1 MGRPMSVQTTSAA
14 RRGILLRF
22 SENRTGYLAVLVAL
36 GIGVFTIYTLAQ
48 FDPAQ
53 SDNSLLTA
61 LIAIDVLAVI
71 IVGGFV
77 IRQILRLWTERKQKM
92 AGHQLHWR
100 LALLFG
106 GVAALPAVIT
116 TAFALFV
123 VDYSLRGWFAE
134 RISTAVTG
142 SVQVADAYFEE
153 HASSIRSDVL
163 TIANDVNRE
172 AFKLLA
178 EPNLLNQYLTNQAV
192 LRNLSEAIILDGT
205 GQVVAKSRFAFA
217 VTFTRIAD
225 DWLQQARK
233 GEVVILRG
241 DDTNKLRAA
250 VKLNSFVDAYLFVG
264 RFIDRS
270 VLDAVD
276 NTRLAAADYQQL
288 GIRQLDLQVSFAF
301 VFGLILV
308 LLLITAL
315 WIGLN
320 LATAIVEPLGS
331 VISVA
336 EQVRG
341 GNLSQRVPAGL
352 EVDEIA
358 RLGISFNNMLDE
370 LNRSREQLVQ
380 ANMQIDR
387 RREFTEA
394 VLGGVSS
401 GVIGLDTDH
410 RITLPNNTSRQ
421 LLQLS
426 DAELIG
432 KRLEDVVP
440 EFAGL
445 IAAGASRRRKFAEDQ
460 IILARGGRRLTLR
473 ARIATEKVD
482 GRVIGYV
489 VTFDDV
495 TDLLTAQRK
504 AAWSD
509 VARRIAHEIKNPLT
523 PIQLAADRLR
533 RKYKPEDPEAGAQFS
548 EYLSIIGR
556 QVDDIGRMVDEFSSF
571 ARMPQPV
578 LKPLVLRDLALGQV
592 ALYDAQNVT
601 FVTNLD
607 SDGSDALVL
616 GDAGLL
622 RQALTNIIQNALDSL
637 GEASLSG
644 SGSGSGSGHASSHA
658 SSPEIRLEMA
668 VNDGFVCLGISDNGP
683 GFPEMDRAQLLE
695 PYVTNRE
702 KGTGL
707 GLAIVSKI
715 VQDHSG
721 ELELLDGKNGGAC
734 VMIRLPKYEQQE
746 PA

>member
-1 MGRPMSVQTTSAA
+1 MNSHATTA

-22 SENRTGYLAVLVAL
+22 SENRIGYLAVLVAL
-36 GIGVFTIYTLAQ
+36 GIGIMTIYQLSQ
-48 FDPAQ
+48 FDPVGTD
-53 SDNSLLTA
+53 SGTLTTLIVID
-61 LIAIDVLAVI
+61 LIAVV

-77 IRQILRLWTERKQKM
+77 IRQILRLWVERRQKM
-92 AGHQLHWR
+92 AGYQLHWR

-123 VDYSLRGWFAE
+123 VDYSLRGWFAD

-142 SVQVADAYFEE
+142 SVQVADSYFEE
-153 HASSIRSDVL
+153 HSSSIRSDVL

-172 AFKLLA
+172 AFKLLS
-178 EPNLLNQYLTNQAV
+178 EPNLLNQYLTNQAA

-217 VTFTRIAD
+217 VTFTSIGG
-225 DWLQQARK
+225 DWLTKARQ

-241 DDTNKLRAA
+241 DQTNKLRAA

-270 VLDAVD
+270 VLEAVD
-276 NTRLAAADYQQL
+276 STRLAAADYQQL
-288 GIRQLDLQVSFAF
+288 GISQLDLQVSFAF
-301 VFGLILV
+301 VFGLILA

-336 EQVRG
+336 EQVRD
-341 GNLSQRVPAGL
+341 GNLSERVPEGL

-358 RLGISFNNMLDE
+358 RLGLSFNNMLDE
-370 LNRSREQLVQ
+370 LTRSREQLVQ

-394 VLGGVSS
+394 VLSGVSS
-401 GVIGLDTDH
+401 GVIGLDKD
-410 RITLPNNTSRQ
+410 RKVTLPNMTACQ
-421 LLQLS
+421 LLQR
-426 DAELIG
+426 AETDLIG
-432 KRLEDVVP
+432 NRLEEVVP
-440 EFAGL
+440 EFASL
-445 IAAGASRRRKFAEDQ
+445 ISSGASRRRKFAEEQ
-460 IILARGGRRLTLR
+460 ILLTGEGKRLTLR

-495 TDLLTAQRK
+495 TDLLAAQRK

-509 VARRIAHEIKNPLT
+509 IARRIAHEIKNPLT

-533 RKYKPEDPEAGAQFS
+533 RKYKPDDEVASEQFS

-556 QVDDIGRMVDEFSSF
+556 QVDDIGRMIDEFSAF

-578 LKPLVLRDLALGQV
+578 MQPLSLRELAIGQV
-592 ALYDAQNVT
+592 ALFEGQGVAIEASLGAKDVPAMVI
-601 FVTNLD
+601 
-607 SDGSDALVL
+607 

-622 RQALTNIIQNALDSL
+622 RQALTNIIQNAMDSL
-637 GEASLSG
+637 GGAGLEKPRIDLELT
-644 SGSGSGSGHASSHA
+644 SH
-658 SSPEIRLEMA
+658 EGVFKLA
-668 VNDGFVCLGISDNGP
+668 VTDNGP
-683 GFPEMDRAQLLE
+683 GFPDIDRARLVE
-695 PYVTNRE
+695 PYVTKRD

-715 VQDHSG
+715 VQDHGG
-721 ELELLDGKNGGAC
+721 ELELQDAKGGGAR
-734 VMIRLPKYEQQE
+734 VVINLPQYDESE
-746 PA
+746 GAS

>member
-1 MGRPMSVQTTSAA
+1 MNAHATTA

-22 SENRTGYLAVLVAL
+22 SENRIGYLAVLVAL
-36 GIGVFTIYTLAQ
+36 GIGILTIYQLSQ
-48 FDPAQ
+48 FDPAGAE
-53 SDNSLLTA
+53 SDTLTTLIVID
-61 LIAIDVLAVI
+61 LIAVV

-77 IRQILRLWTERKQKM
+77 IRQILRLWVERRQKM
-92 AGHQLHWR
+92 AGYQLHWR

-123 VDYSLRGWFAE
+123 VDYSLRGWFAD

-142 SVQVADAYFEE
+142 SVQVADSYFEE
-153 HASSIRSDVL
+153 HSSSIRSDVL

-172 AFKLLA
+172 AFKLLS
-178 EPNLLNQYLTNQAV
+178 EPNLLNQYLTNQAA
-192 LRNLSEAIILDGT
+192 LRNLSEAIILDGS
-205 GQVVAKSRFAFA
+205 GQVIAKSRFAFA
-217 VTFTRIAD
+217 VTFTSIGG
-225 DWLQQARK
+225 DWLAKARQ

-241 DDTNKLRAA
+241 DQTNKLRAA

-276 NTRLAAADYQQL
+276 STRLAAADYQQL
-288 GIRQLDLQVSFAF
+288 GISQLDLQVSFAF
-301 VFGLILV
+301 VFGLILA

-336 EQVRG
+336 EQVRD
-341 GNLSQRVPAGL
+341 GNLSERVPEGL

-358 RLGISFNNMLDE
+358 RLGLSFNNMLDE
-370 LNRSREQLVQ
+370 LTRSREQLVQ

-394 VLGGVSS
+394 VLAGVSS
-401 GVIGLDTDH
+401 GVIGLDKD
-410 RITLPNNTSRQ
+410 RKVTLPNMTACQ
-421 LLQLS
+421 FLQLGEA
-426 DAELIG
+426 DLIG
-432 KRLEDVVP
+432 NRLEEVVP
-440 EFAGL
+440 EFASL
-445 IAAGASRRRKFAEDQ
+445 ISSGASRRRKFVEEQ
-460 IILARGGRRLTLR
+460 IILTRAGSRLTLR

-495 TDLLTAQRK
+495 TDLLAAQRK

-509 VARRIAHEIKNPLT
+509 IARRIAHEIKNPLT
-523 PIQLAADRLR
+523 PIQLAADRLK
-533 RKYKPEDPEAGAQFS
+533 RKYQPDDEVASQQFS

-556 QVDDIGRMVDEFSSF
+556 QVDDIGRMVDEFSAF

-578 LKPLVLRDLALGQV
+578 MQALSLRELALGQV
-592 ALYDAQNVT
+592 ALFEGQGVAIEA
-601 FVTNLD
+601 NLGAVD
-607 SDGSDALVL
+607 MPSTVI

-622 RQALTNIIQNALDSL
+622 RQALTNIIQNAMDSL
-637 GEASLSG
+637 GEAG
-644 SGSGSGSGHASSHA
+644 FEK
-658 SSPEIRLEMA
+658 PRIDLELTPHEGLLQLA
-668 VNDGFVCLGISDNGP
+668 ITDNGP
-683 GFPEMDRAQLLE
+683 GFPDIDRARLVE
-695 PYVTNRE
+695 PYVTKRD

-715 VQDHSG
+715 IQDHG
-721 ELELLDGKNGGAC
+721 GTLDLQDAQGRGAR
-734 VMIRLPKYEQQE
+734 VVIGLPQHEDAE
-746 PA
+746 TTP

>member
-1 MGRPMSVQTTSAA
+1 MSIETKTPPRQ
-14 RRGILLRF
+14 GKLLSF
-22 SENRTGYLAVLVAL
+22 SENRFGYLAVLAAL
-36 GIGVFTIYTLAQ
+36 AIGIYTIYTLAQ

-53 SDNSLLTA
+53 SDSGQLAT
-61 LIAIDVLAVI
+61 LIAVDVLAVI
-71 IVGGFV
+71 IVGAFV
-77 IRQILRLWTERKQKM
+77 IRQILRLWVERRQKL
-92 AGHQLHWR
+92 AGYQLHWR

-123 VDYSLRGWFAE
+123 VDYSLRGWFAD

-172 AFKLLA
+172 AFKFRD
-178 EPNLLNQYLTNQAV
+178 EPALLNQYLTNQAA
-192 LRNLSEAIILDGT
+192 LRNLSEVIILDGT
-205 GQVVAKSRFAFA
+205 GQVAAKSRFAFA
-217 VTFTRIAD
+217 VTFTSFGE
-225 DWLQQARK
+225 DWLEQARQ

-241 DDTNKLRAA
+241 DETNKLRAV

-276 NTRLAAADYQQL
+276 GTRLAAADYQQL

-341 GNLSQRVPAGL
+341 VPAGL
-352 EVDEIA
+352 ELDEVA
-358 RLGISFNNMLDE
+358 RLGLSFNKMLDE
-370 LNRSREQLVQ
+370 LARSREQLVH

-401 GVIGLDTDH
+401 GVIGLDSDQ
-410 RITLPNNTSRQ
+410 RVTLPNNSACQ
-421 LLQLS
+421 LLSLS
-426 DAELIG
+426 DSDMIG
-432 KRLEDVVP
+432 RKLADVVP

-445 IAAGASRRRKFAEDQ
+445 IATGTSRRRRFAEEQ
-460 IILARGGRRLTLR
+460 IILERDGAILTLR
-473 ARIATEKVD
+473 ARIATERVD

-533 RKYKPEDPEAGAQFS
+533 RKYRPEDEAAGAQFS

-556 QVDDIGRMVDEFSSF
+556 QVDDIGRMVDEFSDF
-571 ARMPQPV
+571 ARMPQPAMEE
-578 LKPLVLRDLALGQV
+578 LSLAELAHGQV
-592 ALYDAQNVT
+592 ALFEAQKVEFT
-601 FVTNLD
+601 TDLD
-607 SDGSDALVL
+607 TDPEGGMVM

-622 RQALTNIIQNALDSL
+622 RQALTNIIQNAID
-637 GEASLSG
+637 SLSG
-644 SGSGSGSGHASSHA
+644 ARVA
-658 SSPEIRLEMA
+658 EPQIRLA
-668 VNDGFVCLGISDNGP
+668 LSVNDGQVCLEVSDNGP
-683 GFPEMDRAQLLE
+683 GFPKKGRSSLLE
-695 PYVTNRE
+695 PYVTGRD

-707 GLAIVSKI
+707 GLAIVGKI
-715 VQDHSG
+715 IQDHSG
-721 ELELLDGKNGGAC
+721 ELELADADDGGAK
-734 VMIRLPKYEQQE
+734 VVIRLAQLG
-746 PA
+746 AAGAV

>member
-1 MGRPMSVQTTSAA
+1 MSIETKTPPRQ
-14 RRGILLRF
+14 GKLLSF
-22 SENRTGYLAVLVAL
+22 SENRFGYLAVLAAL
-36 GIGVFTIYTLAQ
+36 AIGIYTIYTLAQ

-53 SDNSLLTA
+53 SDSGQLAT
-61 LIAIDVLAVI
+61 LIAVDVLAVI
-71 IVGGFV
+71 IVGAFV
-77 IRQILRLWTERKQKM
+77 IRQILRLWVERRQKL
-92 AGHQLHWR
+92 AGYQLHWR

-123 VDYSLRGWFAE
+123 VDYSLRGWFAD

-172 AFKLLA
+172 AFKFRD
-178 EPNLLNQYLTNQAV
+178 EPALLNQYLTNQAA
-192 LRNLSEAIILDGT
+192 LRNLSEVIILDGT
-205 GQVVAKSRFAFA
+205 GQVAAKSRFAFA
-217 VTFTRIAD
+217 VTFTSFGE
-225 DWLQQARK
+225 DWLEQARQ

-241 DDTNKLRAA
+241 DETNKLRAV

-276 NTRLAAADYQQL
+276 GTRLAAADYQQL

-341 GNLSQRVPAGL
+341 GNLSERVPAGL
-352 EVDEIA
+352 ELDEVA
-358 RLGISFNNMLDE
+358 RLGLSFNKMLDE
-370 LNRSREQLVQ
+370 LVRSREQLVH

-401 GVIGLDTDH
+401 GVIGLDSDQ
-410 RITLPNNTSRQ
+410 RVTLPNNSACQ
-421 LLQLS
+421 LLSLS
-426 DAELIG
+426 DSDMIG
-432 KRLEDVVP
+432 RKLADVVP
-440 EFAGL
+440 EFARL
-445 IAAGASRRRKFAEDQ
+445 IATGTSRRRRFAEEQ
-460 IILARGGRRLTLR
+460 IILERDGAILTLR
-473 ARIATEKVD
+473 ARIATERVD

-533 RKYKPEDPEAGAQFS
+533 RKYRPEDEAAGAQFS

-556 QVDDIGRMVDEFSSF
+556 QVDDIGRMVDEFSDF
-571 ARMPQPV
+571 ARMPQPAMEE
-578 LKPLVLRDLALGQV
+578 LSLAELAHGQV
-592 ALYDAQNVT
+592 ALFEAQKVEFST
-601 FVTNLD
+601 DLD
-607 SDGSDALVL
+607 TDPDGGMVM

-622 RQALTNIIQNALDSL
+622 RQALTNIIQNAID
-637 GEASLSG
+637 SLSG
-644 SGSGSGSGHASSHA
+644 ARVA
-658 SSPEIRLEMA
+658 EPQIRLA
-668 VNDGFVCLGISDNGP
+668 LSVNDGQVCLEVSDNGP
-683 GFPEMDRAQLLE
+683 GFPKKGRSSLLE
-695 PYVTNRE
+695 PYVTGRD

-707 GLAIVSKI
+707 GLAIVGKI
-715 VQDHSG
+715 IQDHSG
-721 ELELLDGKNGGAC
+721 ELELADADDGGAK
-734 VMIRLPKYEQQE
+734 VVIRLAQLG
-746 PA
+746 AAGAV

>member
-1 MGRPMSVQTTSAA
+1 MSIETKTLPRQ
-14 RRGILLRF
+14 GKLLSF
-22 SENRTGYLAVLVAL
+22 SENRFGYLAVLAAL
-36 GIGVFTIYTLAQ
+36 AIGIYTIYTLAQ

-53 SDNSLLTA
+53 SDSGQLAT
-61 LIAIDVLAVI
+61 LIAVDVLAVI
-71 IVGGFV
+71 IVGAFV
-77 IRQILRLWTERKQKM
+77 IRQILRLWVERRQKL
-92 AGHQLHWR
+92 AGYQLHWR

-123 VDYSLRGWFAE
+123 VDYSLRGWFAD

-172 AFKLLA
+172 AFKFRD
-178 EPNLLNQYLTNQAV
+178 EPALLNQYLTNQAA
-192 LRNLSEAIILDGT
+192 LRNLLEVIILDGT
-205 GQVVAKSRFAFA
+205 GQVAAKSRFAFA
-217 VTFTRIAD
+217 VTFTSFGE
-225 DWLQQARK
+225 DWLEQARQ

-241 DDTNKLRAA
+241 DETNKLRAV

-276 NTRLAAADYQQL
+276 GTRLAAADYQQL

-341 GNLSQRVPAGL
+341 GNLSERVPAGL
-352 EVDEIA
+352 ELDEVA
-358 RLGISFNNMLDE
+358 RLGLSFNKMLDE
-370 LNRSREQLVQ
+370 LVRSREQLVH

-401 GVIGLDTDH
+401 GVIGLDSDQ
-410 RITLPNNTSRQ
+410 RVTLPNNSACQ
-421 LLQLS
+421 LLSLS
-426 DAELIG
+426 DSDMIG
-432 KRLEDVVP
+432 RKLADVVP

-445 IAAGASRRRKFAEDQ
+445 IATGTSRRRRFAEEQ
-460 IILARGGRRLTLR
+460 IILERDGAILTLR
-473 ARIATEKVD
+473 ARIATERVD

-533 RKYKPEDPEAGAQFS
+533 RKYRPEDEAAGAQFS

-556 QVDDIGRMVDEFSSF
+556 QVDDIGRMVDEFSDF
-571 ARMPQPV
+571 ARMPQPAMEE
-578 LKPLVLRDLALGQV
+578 LSLAELAHGQV
-592 ALYDAQNVT
+592 ALFEAQKVEFST
-601 FVTNLD
+601 DLD
-607 SDGSDALVL
+607 TDPDGGMVM

-622 RQALTNIIQNALDSL
+622 RQALTNIIQNAID
-637 GEASLSG
+637 SLSG
-644 SGSGSGSGHASSHA
+644 ARVVEPQIRLALSVMMVRSVSRFATMVRVFRRRA
-658 SSPEIRLEMA
+658 ARRFSSP
-668 VNDGFVCLGISDNGP
+668 
-683 GFPEMDRAQLLE
+683 
-695 PYVTNRE
+695 T
-702 KGTGL
+702 
-707 GLAIVSKI
+707 
-715 VQDHSG
+715 
-721 ELELLDGKNGGAC
+721 
-734 VMIRLPKYEQQE
+734 
-746 PA
+746 

>member
-1 MGRPMSVQTTSAA
+1 MSIETKTPPRQ
-14 RRGILLRF
+14 GKLLSF
-22 SENRTGYLAVLVAL
+22 SENRFGYLAVLAAL
-36 GIGVFTIYTLAQ
+36 AIGIYTIYTLAQ

-53 SDNSLLTA
+53 SDSGQLAT
-61 LIAIDVLAVI
+61 LIAVDVLAVI
-71 IVGGFV
+71 IVGAFV
-77 IRQILRLWTERKQKM
+77 IRQILRLWVERRQKL
-92 AGHQLHWR
+92 AGYQLHWR

-123 VDYSLRGWFAE
+123 VDYSLRGWFAD

-172 AFKLLA
+172 AFKFRD
-178 EPNLLNQYLTNQAV
+178 EPALLNQYLTNQAA
-192 LRNLSEAIILDGT
+192 LRNLSEVIILDGT
-205 GQVVAKSRFAFA
+205 GQVAAKSRFAFA
-217 VTFTRIAD
+217 VTFTSFGE
-225 DWLQQARK
+225 DWLEQARQ

-241 DDTNKLRAA
+241 DETNKLRAV

-276 NTRLAAADYQQL
+276 GTRLAAADYQQL

-320 LATAIVEPLGS
+320 LANAIVEPLGS

-341 GNLSQRVPAGL
+341 GNLSERVPAGL
-352 EVDEIA
+352 ELDEVA
-358 RLGISFNNMLDE
+358 RLGLSFNKMLDE
-370 LNRSREQLVQ
+370 LVRSREQLVH

-401 GVIGLDTDH
+401 GVIGLDSDQ
-410 RITLPNNTSRQ
+410 RVTLPNNSACQ
-421 LLQLS
+421 LLSLS
-426 DAELIG
+426 DSDMIG
-432 KRLEDVVP
+432 RKLADVVP

-445 IAAGASRRRKFAEDQ
+445 IATGTLRRRRFAEEQ
-460 IILARGGRRLTLR
+460 IILERDGAILTLR
-473 ARIATEKVD
+473 ARIATERVD

-533 RKYKPEDPEAGAQFS
+533 RKYRPEDEAAGAQFS

-556 QVDDIGRMVDEFSSF
+556 QVDDIGRMVDEFSDF
-571 ARMPQPV
+571 ARMPQPAMEE
-578 LKPLVLRDLALGQV
+578 LSLAELAHGQV
-592 ALYDAQNVT
+592 ALFEAQKVEFST
-601 FVTNLD
+601 DLD
-607 SDGSDALVL
+607 KDPDGGMVM

-622 RQALTNIIQNALDSL
+622 RQALTNIIQNAID
-637 GEASLSG
+637 SLSG
-644 SGSGSGSGHASSHA
+644 ARVA
-658 SSPEIRLEMA
+658 EPQIRLA
-668 VNDGFVCLGISDNGP
+668 LSVNDGQVCLEVSDNGP
-683 GFPEMDRAQLLE
+683 GFPKKGRSSLLE
-695 PYVTNRE
+695 PYVTGRD

-707 GLAIVSKI
+707 GLAIVGKI

-721 ELELLDGKNGGAC
+721 
-734 VMIRLPKYEQQE
+734 
-746 PA
+746 

>member
-1 MGRPMSVQTTSAA
+1 MVGPMNSVAGTA
-14 RRGILLRF
+14 RRGVLLRF
-22 SENRTGYLAVLVAL
+22 SENRVGYFAVLVAL
-36 GIGVFTIYTLAQ
+36 GIGILTIFQLSQ
-48 FDPAQ
+48 FDPVNTD
-53 SDNSLLTA
+53 SNLLTT
-61 LIAIDVLAVI
+61 LIVIDVLAVL
-71 IVGGFV
+71 IVAGFV
-77 IRQILRLWTERKQKM
+77 IRQILRLLSERRRKM
-92 AGHQLHWR
+92 AGYQLHWR

-116 TAFALFV
+116 TLFALFV
-123 VDYSLRGWFAE
+123 VDYSLRGWFAD

-142 SVQVADAYFEE
+142 SVQVADSYFEE
-153 HASSIRSDVL
+153 HSSSIRSDVL

-178 EPNLLNQYLTNQAV
+178 EPNLLNQYLTNQTA

-205 GQVVAKSRFAFA
+205 GQVVAQSRFAFA
-217 VTFTRIAD
+217 VTFTSIGG
-225 DWLQQARK
+225 DWLAKARN

-241 DDTNKLRAA
+241 DETNKLRAA

-276 NTRLAAADYQQL
+276 STRLAAADYQQL

-301 VFGLILV
+301 VVGLILA

-320 LATAIVEPLGS
+320 LANAIVEPLGS

-341 GNLSQRVPAGL
+341 GNLSERVPTGL
-352 EVDEIA
+352 EMDEIA
-358 RLGISFNNMLDE
+358 RLGLSFNNMLDE
-370 LNRSREQLVQ
+370 LTRSREQLVQ

-401 GVIGLDTDH
+401 GVIGLDAA
-410 RITLPNNTSRQ
+410 RKVTLPNLAARQ
-421 LLQLS
+421 LLQLD
-426 DAELIG
+426 DAALIG
-432 KRLEDVVP
+432 NRLEDVVP
-440 EFAGL
+440 EFTSL
-445 IAAGASRRRKFAEDQ
+445 IAVGTTRRRKLAEEQ
-460 IILARGGRRLTLR
+460 IILTRNGTRMTLR
-473 ARIATEKVD
+473 ARIATEEVD

-533 RKYKPEDPEAGAQFS
+533 RKYQPEDAQASEQFS

-556 QVDDIGRMVDEFSSF
+556 QVDDIGRMVDEFSAF

-578 LKPLVLRDLALGQV
+578 MTPLSLRDLILGQV
-592 ALYDAQNVT
+592 GLYDGQGVIFEVDIGVPDDN
-601 FVTNLD
+601 D
-607 SDGSDALVL
+607 LVV

-637 GEASLSG
+637 AENSVAK
-644 SGSGSGSGHASSHA
+644 
-658 SSPEIRLEMA
+658 PCIDLELA
-668 VNDGFVCLGISDNGP
+668 TRDGFLVLSVTDNGP
-683 GFPEMDRAQLLE
+683 GFPDIDRVSLLE
-695 PYVTNRE
+695 PYVTKRD

-715 VQDHSG
+715 IQDHGG
-721 ELELLDGKNGGAC
+721 ELELLDAENGGAR
-734 VMIRLPKYEQQE
+734 VVITLPCHEDE
-746 PA
+746 ESGA

>member
-1 MGRPMSVQTTSAA
+1 MNSHATTA

-22 SENRTGYLAVLVAL
+22 SENRIGYLAVLVAL
-36 GIGVFTIYTLAQ
+36 GIGIMTIYQLSQ
-48 FDPAQ
+48 FDPVGTD
-53 SDNSLLTA
+53 SGTLTTLIVID
-61 LIAIDVLAVI
+61 LIAVV

-77 IRQILRLWTERKQKM
+77 IRQILRLWVERRQKM
-92 AGHQLHWR
+92 AGYQLHWR

-123 VDYSLRGWFAE
+123 VDYSLRGWFAD

-142 SVQVADAYFEE
+142 SVQVADSYFEE
-153 HASSIRSDVL
+153 HSSSIRSDVL

-172 AFKLLA
+172 AFKLLS
-178 EPNLLNQYLTNQAV
+178 EPNLLNQYLTNQAA

-217 VTFTRIAD
+217 VTFTSIGG
-225 DWLQQARK
+225 DWLTKARQ

-241 DDTNKLRAA
+241 DQTNKLRAA

-270 VLDAVD
+270 VLEAVD
-276 NTRLAAADYQQL
+276 STRLAAADYQQL
-288 GIRQLDLQVSFAF
+288 GISQLDLQVSFAF
-301 VFGLILV
+301 VFGLILA

-336 EQVRG
+336 EQVRD
-341 GNLSQRVPAGL
+341 GNLSERVPEGL

-358 RLGISFNNMLDE
+358 RLGLSFNNMLDE
-370 LNRSREQLVQ
+370 LTRSREQLVQ

-394 VLGGVSS
+394 VLSGVSS
-401 GVIGLDTDH
+401 GVIGLDKD
-410 RITLPNNTSRQ
+410 RKVTLPNMTACQ
-421 LLQLS
+421 LLQR
-426 DAELIG
+426 AETDLIG
-432 KRLEDVVP
+432 NRLEEVVP
-440 EFAGL
+440 EFASL
-445 IAAGASRRRKFAEDQ
+445 ISSGASRRRKFAEEQ
-460 IILARGGRRLTLR
+460 IFLTGEGKRLTLR

-495 TDLLTAQRK
+495 TDLLAAQRK

-509 VARRIAHEIKNPLT
+509 IARRIAHEIKNPLT

-533 RKYKPEDPEAGAQFS
+533 RKYKPDDEVASEQFS

-556 QVDDIGRMVDEFSSF
+556 QVDDIGRMVDEFSAF

-578 LKPLVLRDLALGQV
+578 MQPVSLRELAIGQV
-592 ALYDAQNVT
+592 ALFEGQGVAIEASLGAKDVPAMVI
-601 FVTNLD
+601 
-607 SDGSDALVL
+607 

-622 RQALTNIIQNALDSL
+622 RQALTNIIQNAMDSL
-637 GEASLSG
+637 GGAGLEKPRIDLELT
-644 SGSGSGSGHASSHA
+644 SH
-658 SSPEIRLEMA
+658 EGVFKLA
-668 VNDGFVCLGISDNGP
+668 VTDNGP
-683 GFPEMDRAQLLE
+683 GFPDMDRARLVE
-695 PYVTNRE
+695 PYVTKRD

-715 VQDHSG
+715 VQDHGG
-721 ELELLDGKNGGAC
+721 ELELQDAKGGGAR
-734 VMIRLPKYEQQE
+734 VVINLPQYDESE
-746 PA
+746 GAS

>member
-1 MGRPMSVQTTSAA
+1 MNSHATTA

-22 SENRTGYLAVLVAL
+22 SENRIGYLAVLVAL
-36 GIGVFTIYTLAQ
+36 GIGIMTIYQLSQ
-48 FDPAQ
+48 FDPVGTD
-53 SDNSLLTA
+53 SGTLTTLIVID
-61 LIAIDVLAVI
+61 LIAVV

-77 IRQILRLWTERKQKM
+77 IRQILRLWVERRQKM
-92 AGHQLHWR
+92 AGYQLHWR

-123 VDYSLRGWFAE
+123 VDYSLRGWFAD

-142 SVQVADAYFEE
+142 SVQVADSYFEE
-153 HASSIRSDVL
+153 HSSSIRSDVL

-172 AFKLLA
+172 AFKLLS
-178 EPNLLNQYLTNQAV
+178 EPNLLNQYLTNQAA

-217 VTFTRIAD
+217 VTFTSIGG
-225 DWLQQARK
+225 DWLTKARQ

-241 DDTNKLRAA
+241 DQTNKLRAA

-270 VLDAVD
+270 VLEAVD
-276 NTRLAAADYQQL
+276 STRLAAADYQQL
-288 GIRQLDLQVSFAF
+288 GISQLDLQVSFAF
-301 VFGLILV
+301 VFGLILA

-336 EQVRG
+336 EQVRD
-341 GNLSQRVPAGL
+341 GNLSERVPEGL

-358 RLGISFNNMLDE
+358 RLGLSFNNMLDE
-370 LNRSREQLVQ
+370 LTRSREQLVQ

-394 VLGGVSS
+394 VLSGVSS
-401 GVIGLDTDH
+401 GVIGLDKD
-410 RITLPNNTSRQ
+410 RKVTLPNMTACQ
-421 LLQLS
+421 LLQR
-426 DAELIG
+426 AETDLIG
-432 KRLEDVVP
+432 NRLEEVVP
-440 EFAGL
+440 EFASL
-445 IAAGASRRRKFAEDQ
+445 ISSGASRRRKFAEEQ
-460 IILARGGRRLTLR
+460 ILLTGEGKRLTLR

-495 TDLLTAQRK
+495 TDLLAAQRK

-509 VARRIAHEIKNPLT
+509 IARRIAHEIKNPLT

-533 RKYKPEDPEAGAQFS
+533 RKYKPDDEVASEQFS

-556 QVDDIGRMVDEFSSF
+556 QVDDIGRMVDEFSAF

-578 LKPLVLRDLALGQV
+578 MQPVSLRELAIGQV
-592 ALYDAQNVT
+592 ALFEGQGVAIEASLGAKDVPAMVI
-601 FVTNLD
+601 
-607 SDGSDALVL
+607 

-622 RQALTNIIQNALDSL
+622 RQALTNIIQNAMDSL
-637 GEASLSG
+637 GGAGLEKPRIDLELT
-644 SGSGSGSGHASSHA
+644 SH
-658 SSPEIRLEMA
+658 EGVFKLA
-668 VNDGFVCLGISDNGP
+668 VTDNGP
-683 GFPEMDRAQLLE
+683 GFPDIDRARLVE
-695 PYVTNRE
+695 PYVTKRD

-715 VQDHSG
+715 VQDHGG
-721 ELELLDGKNGGAC
+721 ELELQDAKGGGAR
-734 VMIRLPKYEQQE
+734 VVINLPQYDESE
-746 PA
+746 GAS

>member
-1 MGRPMSVQTTSAA
+1 MVGPMTAQIAPT
-14 RRGILLRF
+14 RRGLLLRF
-22 SENRTGYLAVLVAL
+22 SENRVGYLAVLAAL
-36 GIGVFTIYTLAQ
+36 GIGIYTIYTLAQ

-53 SDNSLLTA
+53 SDGNLLST

-77 IRQILRLWTERKQKM
+77 IRQILRLWTERRQKM
-92 AGHQLHWR
+92 AGYQLHWR

-123 VDYSLRGWFAE
+123 VDYSLRGWFAD

-153 HASSIRSDVL
+153 HSSSIRSDVL

-172 AFKLLA
+172 AFKLLDD
-178 EPNLLNQYLTNQAV
+178 PNMLNRYLTNQTV

-225 DWLQQARK
+225 DWLEQARN

-241 DDTNKLRAA
+241 DETNKLRAA

-276 NTRLAAADYQQL
+276 NTRLAAVDYQQL

-341 GNLSQRVPAGL
+341 GNLSERVPTGL

-370 LNRSREQLVQ
+370 LNKSREQLVQ
-380 ANMQIDR
+380 ANKQIDR

-401 GVIGLDTDH
+401 GVIGLDSDH
-410 RITLPNNTSRQ
+410 KVTLPNNTSRQ
-421 LLQLS
+421 LLRLS
-426 DAELIG
+426 ETDMIG
-432 KRLEDVVP
+432 RRLEDVVP

-445 IAAGASRRRKFAEDQ
+445 VAAGTGRRRNFAEEQ
-460 IILARGGRRLTLR
+460 IILTRAGRRLTLR
-473 ARIATEKVD
+473 ARIASEKVD

-533 RKYKPEDPEAGAQFS
+533 RKYQPDDQQASAQFS

-578 LKPLVLRDLALGQV
+578 MKPVVLRDLALGQV
-592 ALYDAQNVT
+592 GLYEAQKVSFITDLNT
-601 FVTNLD
+601 D
-607 SDGSDALVL
+607 PAGGMVL

-637 GEASLSG
+637 GETLESNA
-644 SGSGSGSGHASSHA
+644 
-658 SSPEIRLEMA
+658 EIRLEMS
-668 VNDGFVCLGISDNGP
+668 VNDGLVCLGISDNGP
-683 GFPEMDRAQLLE
+683 GFPDMDRAQLLE

-715 VQDHSG
+715 VQDHAG
-721 ELELLDGKNGGAC
+721 ELELLDAEGGGAC
-734 VMIRLPKYEQQE
+734 VMIRLPQYEPQE
-746 PA
+746 PAA

>member
-1 MGRPMSVQTTSAA
+1 MNAHASTA

-22 SENRTGYLAVLVAL
+22 SENRIGYLAVLVAL
-36 GIGVFTIYTLAQ
+36 GIGIMTIYQLSQ
-48 FDPAQ
+48 FDPVGTD
-53 SDNSLLTA
+53 SNTLTTLIMID
-61 LIAIDVLAVI
+61 LIAVV

-77 IRQILRLWTERKQKM
+77 IRQILRLWVERRQKM
-92 AGHQLHWR
+92 AGYQLHWR
-100 LALLFG
+100 LALMFG

-123 VDYSLRGWFAE
+123 VDYSLRGWFAD

-142 SVQVADAYFEE
+142 SVQVADSYFEE
-153 HASSIRSDVL
+153 HSSSIRSDVL

-172 AFKLLA
+172 AFKLLS
-178 EPNLLNQYLTNQAV
+178 EPNLLNQYLTNQAA

-217 VTFTRIAD
+217 VTFTSIGG
-225 DWLQQARK
+225 DWLSRARQ

-241 DDTNKLRAA
+241 DQTNKLRAA

-270 VLDAVD
+270 VLEAVD
-276 NTRLAAADYQQL
+276 STRLAAADYQQL
-288 GIRQLDLQVSFAF
+288 GISQLDLQVSFAF
-301 VFGLILV
+301 VFGLILA

-336 EQVRG
+336 EQVRD
-341 GNLSQRVPAGL
+341 GNLSERVPEGL

-358 RLGISFNNMLDE
+358 RLGLSFNNMLDE
-370 LNRSREQLVQ
+370 LTRSREQLVQ

-394 VLGGVSS
+394 VLSGVSS
-401 GVIGLDTDH
+401 GVIGLDKD
-410 RITLPNNTSRQ
+410 RKVTLPNMTACQ
-421 LLQLS
+421 MLQLGEI
-426 DAELIG
+426 DLIG
-432 KRLEDVVP
+432 NRLEEVIP
-440 EFAGL
+440 EFASL
-445 IAAGASRRRKFAEDQ
+445 VSSGASRRRKVSEEQ
-460 IILARGGRRLTLR
+460 IILTRNGSRLTLR
-473 ARIATEKVD
+473 ARIASEKVD

-495 TDLLTAQRK
+495 TDLLAAQRK

-509 VARRIAHEIKNPLT
+509 IARRIAHEIKNPLT

-533 RKYKPEDPEAGAQFS
+533 RKYQPDDEAASQQFT

-556 QVDDIGRMVDEFSSF
+556 QVDDIGRMVDEFSAF

-578 LKPLVLRDLALGQV
+578 MQPLSLRELVLGQV
-592 ALYDAQNVT
+592 ALFDGQGVSIEA
-601 FVTNLD
+601 NL
-607 SDGSDALVL
+607 GSPEVPAMVV

-622 RQALTNIIQNALDSL
+622 RQALTNIIQNAMDSL
-637 GEASLSG
+637 AESG
-644 SGSGSGSGHASSHA
+644 PN
-658 SSPEIRLEMA
+658 SPRIVLELA
-668 VNDGFVCLGISDNGP
+668 PREGGLALTVTDNGP
-683 GFPEMDRAQLLE
+683 GFPDIDRARLVE
-695 PYVTNRE
+695 PYVTKRD

-715 VQDHSG
+715 IQDHGG
-721 ELELLDGKNGGAC
+721 ELELKDAEGGGAC
-734 VMIRLPKYEQQE
+734 VAINLPAHDEME
-746 PA
+746 SAS

>member
-1 MGRPMSVQTTSAA
+1 MVGPMSIETKTPPSQ
-14 RRGILLRF
+14 GKLLSF
-22 SENRTGYLAVLVAL
+22 SENRFGYLAVLAAL
-36 GIGVFTIYTLAQ
+36 AIGIYTIYTLAQ

-53 SDNSLLTA
+53 SDSGQLAT
-61 LIAIDVLAVI
+61 LIAVDVLAVI
-71 IVGGFV
+71 IVGAFV
-77 IRQILRLWTERKQKM
+77 IRQILRLWVERRQKL
-92 AGHQLHWR
+92 AGYQLHWR

-123 VDYSLRGWFAE
+123 VDYSLRGWFAD

-172 AFKLLA
+172 AFKFRD
-178 EPNLLNQYLTNQAV
+178 EPALLNQYLTNQAA
-192 LRNLSEAIILDGT
+192 LRNLSEVIILDGT
-205 GQVVAKSRFAFA
+205 GQVAAKSRFAFA
-217 VTFTRIAD
+217 VTFTSFGE
-225 DWLQQARK
+225 DWLEQARQ

-241 DDTNKLRAA
+241 DETNKLRAV

-276 NTRLAAADYQQL
+276 GTRLAAADYQQL

-341 GNLSQRVPAGL
+341 GNLSERVPAGL
-352 EVDEIA
+352 ELDEVA
-358 RLGISFNNMLDE
+358 RLGLSFNKMLDE
-370 LNRSREQLVQ
+370 LVRSREQLVH

-401 GVIGLDTDH
+401 GVIGLDSDQ
-410 RITLPNNTSRQ
+410 RVTLPNNSACQ
-421 LLQLS
+421 LLSLS
-426 DAELIG
+426 DSDMIG
-432 KRLEDVVP
+432 RKLADVVP

-445 IAAGASRRRKFAEDQ
+445 IATGTSRRRRFAEEQ
-460 IILARGGRRLTLR
+460 IILERDGAILTLR
-473 ARIATEKVD
+473 ARIATERVD

-533 RKYKPEDPEAGAQFS
+533 RKYRPEDEAAGAQFS

-556 QVDDIGRMVDEFSSF
+556 QVDDIGRMVDEFSDF
-571 ARMPQPV
+571 ARMPQPAMEE
-578 LKPLVLRDLALGQV
+578 LSLAELAHGQV
-592 ALYDAQNVT
+592 ALFEAQKVEFST
-601 FVTNLD
+601 DLD
-607 SDGSDALVL
+607 TDPEGGMVM

-622 RQALTNIIQNALDSL
+622 RQALTNIIQNAID
-637 GEASLSG
+637 SLSG
-644 SGSGSGSGHASSHA
+644 ARVA
-658 SSPEIRLEMA
+658 EPQIRLA
-668 VNDGFVCLGISDNGP
+668 LSVNDGQVCLEVSDNGP
-683 GFPEMDRAQLLE
+683 GFPKKGRSSLLE
-695 PYVTNRE
+695 PYVTGRD

-707 GLAIVSKI
+707 GLAIVGKI
-715 VQDHSG
+715 IQDHSG
-721 ELELLDGKNGGAC
+721 ELELADADDGGAK
-734 VMIRLPKYEQQE
+734 VVIRLAQLG
-746 PA
+746 AAGAV

>member
-1 MGRPMSVQTTSAA
+1 MSIETKTPPRQ
-14 RRGILLRF
+14 GKLLSF
-22 SENRTGYLAVLVAL
+22 SENRFGYLAVLAAL
-36 GIGVFTIYTLAQ
+36 AIGIYTIYTLAQ

-53 SDNSLLTA
+53 SDSGQLAT
-61 LIAIDVLAVI
+61 LIAVDVLAVI
-71 IVGGFV
+71 IVGAFV
-77 IRQILRLWTERKQKM
+77 IRQILRLWVERRQKL
-92 AGHQLHWR
+92 AGYQLHWR

-123 VDYSLRGWFAE
+123 VDYSLRGWFAD

-172 AFKLLA
+172 AFKFRD
-178 EPNLLNQYLTNQAV
+178 EPALLNQYLTNQAA
-192 LRNLSEAIILDGT
+192 LRNLSEVIILDGT
-205 GQVVAKSRFAFA
+205 GQVAAKSRFAFA
-217 VTFTRIAD
+217 VTFTSFGE
-225 DWLQQARK
+225 DWLEQARQ

-241 DDTNKLRAA
+241 DETNKLRAV

-276 NTRLAAADYQQL
+276 GTRLAAADYQQL

-341 GNLSQRVPAGL
+341 GNLSERVPAGL
-352 EVDEIA
+352 ELDEVA
-358 RLGISFNNMLDE
+358 RLGLSFNKMLDE
-370 LNRSREQLVQ
+370 LVRSREQLVH

-401 GVIGLDTDH
+401 GVIGLDSDQKV
-410 RITLPNNTSRQ
+410 TLPNNSACQ
-421 LLQLS
+421 LLSLS
-426 DAELIG
+426 DSDMIG
-432 KRLEDVVP
+432 RKLADVVP

-445 IAAGASRRRKFAEDQ
+445 IATGTSRRRRFAEEQ
-460 IILARGGRRLTLR
+460 IILERDGAILTLR
-473 ARIATEKVD
+473 ARIATERVD

-533 RKYKPEDPEAGAQFS
+533 RKYRPEDEAAGAQFS

-556 QVDDIGRMVDEFSSF
+556 QVDDIGRMVDEFSDF
-571 ARMPQPV
+571 ARMPQPAMEE
-578 LKPLVLRDLALGQV
+578 LSLAELAHGQV
-592 ALYDAQNVT
+592 ALFEAQKVEFST
-601 FVTNLD
+601 DLD
-607 SDGSDALVL
+607 TDPDGGMVM

-622 RQALTNIIQNALDSL
+622 RQALTNIIQNAID
-637 GEASLSG
+637 SLSG
-644 SGSGSGSGHASSHA
+644 ARVA
-658 SSPEIRLEMA
+658 EPQIRLA
-668 VNDGFVCLGISDNGP
+668 LSVNDGQVCLEVSDNGP
-683 GFPEMDRAQLLE
+683 GFPKKGRSSLLE
-695 PYVTNRE
+695 PYVTGRD

-707 GLAIVSKI
+707 GLAIVGKI

-721 ELELLDGKNGGAC
+721 ELELADADDGGAK
-734 VMIRLPKYEQQE
+734 VVIRLAQLS
-746 PA
+746 AAGAV

>member
-1 MGRPMSVQTTSAA
+1 MSIETKTPPRQ
-14 RRGILLRF
+14 GKLLSF
-22 SENRTGYLAVLVAL
+22 SENRFGYLAVLAAL
-36 GIGVFTIYTLAQ
+36 AIGIYTIYTLAQ

-53 SDNSLLTA
+53 SDSGQLAT
-61 LIAIDVLAVI
+61 LIAVDVLAVI
-71 IVGGFV
+71 IVGAFV
-77 IRQILRLWTERKQKM
+77 IRQILRLWVERRQKL
-92 AGHQLHWR
+92 AGYQLHWR

-123 VDYSLRGWFAE
+123 VDYSLRGWFAD

-172 AFKLLA
+172 AFKFRD
-178 EPNLLNQYLTNQAV
+178 EPALLNQYLTNQAA
-192 LRNLSEAIILDGT
+192 LRNLSEVIILDGT
-205 GQVVAKSRFAFA
+205 GQVAAKSRFAFA
-217 VTFTRIAD
+217 VTFTNFGE
-225 DWLQQARK
+225 DWLEQARQ

-241 DDTNKLRAA
+241 DETNKLRAV

-276 NTRLAAADYQQL
+276 GTRLAAADYQQL

-341 GNLSQRVPAGL
+341 GNLSERVPAGL
-352 EVDEIA
+352 ELDEVA
-358 RLGISFNNMLDE
+358 RLGLSFNKMLDE
-370 LNRSREQLVQ
+370 LVRSREQLVH

-401 GVIGLDTDH
+401 GVIGLDSH
-410 RITLPNNTSRQ
+410 QRVTLPNNSACQ
-421 LLQLS
+421 LLSLS
-426 DAELIG
+426 DSDMIG
-432 KRLEDVVP
+432 RKLADVVP

-445 IAAGASRRRKFAEDQ
+445 IATGTSRRRRFAEEQ
-460 IILARGGRRLTLR
+460 IILERDGAILTLR
-473 ARIATEKVD
+473 ARIATERVD

-533 RKYKPEDPEAGAQFS
+533 RKYRPEDEAAGAQFS

-556 QVDDIGRMVDEFSSF
+556 QVDDIGRMVDEFSDF
-571 ARMPQPV
+571 ARMPQPAMEE
-578 LKPLVLRDLALGQV
+578 LSLAELAHGQV
-592 ALYDAQNVT
+592 ALFEAQKVEFST
-601 FVTNLD
+601 DLD
-607 SDGSDALVL
+607 TDPDGGMVM

-622 RQALTNIIQNALDSL
+622 RQALTNIIQNAID
-637 GEASLSG
+637 SLSG
-644 SGSGSGSGHASSHA
+644 ARVA
-658 SSPEIRLEMA
+658 EPQIRLA
-668 VNDGFVCLGISDNGP
+668 LSVNDGQVCLEVSDNGP
-683 GFPEMDRAQLLE
+683 GFPKKGRSSLLE
-695 PYVTNRE
+695 PYVTGRD

-707 GLAIVSKI
+707 GLAIVGKI

-721 ELELLDGKNGGAC
+721 ELELADADDGGAK
-734 VMIRLPKYEQQE
+734 VVIRLAQLG
-746 PA
+746 AAGAV

>member
-1 MGRPMSVQTTSAA
+1 MTANATAV

-22 SENRTGYLAVLVAL
+22 SENRIGYLAVLVAL
-36 GIGVFTIYTLAQ
+36 GIGILTIYQLSQ
-48 FDPAQ
+48 FDPAGTE
-53 SDNSLLTA
+53 SGTLTTLIVID
-61 LIAIDVLAVI
+61 LIAVV

-77 IRQILRLWTERKQKM
+77 IRQILRLWVERRQKM
-92 AGHQLHWR
+92 AGYQLHWR

-106 GVAALPAVIT
+106 GVAALPAIIT
-116 TAFALFV
+116 TVFALFV
-123 VDYSLRGWFAE
+123 VDYSLRGWFAD

-153 HASSIRSDVL
+153 HSSSIRSDVL

-172 AFKLLA
+172 AFKLLS
-178 EPNLLNQYLTNQAV
+178 EPNLLNQYLTNQAA
-192 LRNLSEAIILDGT
+192 LRNLSEAIILDGS

-217 VTFTRIAD
+217 VTFTSIGG
-225 DWLQQARK
+225 DWLAKARE

-241 DDTNKLRAA
+241 DQTNKLRAA

-276 NTRLAAADYQQL
+276 STRLAAADYQQL
-288 GIRQLDLQVSFAF
+288 GISQLDLQVSFAF
-301 VFGLILV
+301 VFGLILA

-336 EQVRG
+336 EQVRD
-341 GNLSQRVPAGL
+341 GNLSERVPEGL

-358 RLGISFNNMLDE
+358 RLGLSFNNMLDE
-370 LNRSREQLVQ
+370 LTRSREQLVQ

-394 VLGGVSS
+394 VLSGVSS
-401 GVIGLDTDH
+401 GVIGLDKD
-410 RITLPNNTSRQ
+410 RKVTLPNMTACQ
-421 LLQLS
+421 FLQL
-426 DAELIG
+426 AETDLIG
-432 KRLEDVVP
+432 NRLEEVVP
-440 EFAGL
+440 EFASL
-445 IAAGASRRRKFAEDQ
+445 ISTGATRRRKVAEEQ
-460 IILARGGRRLTLR
+460 IILTRQGSRLTLR

-495 TDLLTAQRK
+495 TDLLTAKRK

-509 VARRIAHEIKNPLT
+509 IARRIAHEIKNPLT
-523 PIQLAADRLR
+523 PIQLAADRLK
-533 RKYKPEDPEAGAQFS
+533 RKYQPDDEVASQQFS

-578 LKPLVLRDLALGQV
+578 MQPLSLRELALGQM
-592 ALYDAQNVT
+592 ALFEGQGVVIKADLGADDMPTMVI
-601 FVTNLD
+601 
-607 SDGSDALVL
+607 

-622 RQALTNIIQNALDSL
+622 RQALTNIIQNAMDSL
-637 GEASLSG
+637 GEAGLENPRIDLDLTSYEGGL
-644 SGSGSGSGHASSHA
+644 
-658 SSPEIRLEMA
+658 RLT
-668 VNDGFVCLGISDNGP
+668 VTDNGP
-683 GFPEMDRAQLLE
+683 GFPDIDRARLIE
-695 PYVTNRE
+695 PYVTKRD

-715 VQDHSG
+715 IQDHGG
-721 ELELLDGKNGGAC
+721 ELELQDATGGGAR
-734 VMIRLPKYEQQE
+734 VVVSLPQHEDSE
-746 PA
+746 SAS

>member
-1 MGRPMSVQTTSAA
+1 MMNSHATTA

-22 SENRTGYLAVLVAL
+22 SENRIGYLAVLVAL
-36 GIGVFTIYTLAQ
+36 GIGIMTIYQLSQ
-48 FDPAQ
+48 FDPVGTD
-53 SDNSLLTA
+53 SGTLTTLIVID
-61 LIAIDVLAVI
+61 LIAVV

-77 IRQILRLWTERKQKM
+77 IRQILRLWVERRQKM
-92 AGHQLHWR
+92 AGYQLHWR

-123 VDYSLRGWFAE
+123 VDYSLRGWFAD

-142 SVQVADAYFEE
+142 SVQVADSYFEE
-153 HASSIRSDVL
+153 HSSSIRSDVL

-172 AFKLLA
+172 AFKLLS
-178 EPNLLNQYLTNQAV
+178 EPNLLNQYLTNQAA

-217 VTFTRIAD
+217 VTFTSIGG
-225 DWLQQARK
+225 DWLTKARQ

-241 DDTNKLRAA
+241 DQTNKLRAA

-270 VLDAVD
+270 VLEAVD
-276 NTRLAAADYQQL
+276 STRLAAADYQQL
-288 GIRQLDLQVSFAF
+288 GISQLDLQVSFAF
-301 VFGLILV
+301 VFGLILA

-336 EQVRG
+336 EQVRD
-341 GNLSQRVPAGL
+341 GNLSERVPEGL

-358 RLGISFNNMLDE
+358 RLGLSFNNMLDE
-370 LNRSREQLVQ
+370 LTRSREQLVQ

-394 VLGGVSS
+394 VLSGVSS
-401 GVIGLDTDH
+401 GVIGLDKD
-410 RITLPNNTSRQ
+410 RKVTLPNMTACQ
-421 LLQLS
+421 LLQR
-426 DAELIG
+426 AETDLIG
-432 KRLEDVVP
+432 NRLEEVVP
-440 EFAGL
+440 EFASL
-445 IAAGASRRRKFAEDQ
+445 ISSGASRRRKFAEEQ
-460 IILARGGRRLTLR
+460 ILLTGEGKRLTLR

-495 TDLLTAQRK
+495 TDLLAAQRK

-509 VARRIAHEIKNPLT
+509 IARRIAHEIKNPLT

-533 RKYKPEDPEAGAQFS
+533 RKYKPDDEVASEQFS

-556 QVDDIGRMVDEFSSF
+556 QVDDIGRMVDEFSAF

-578 LKPLVLRDLALGQV
+578 MQPLSLRELAIGQV
-592 ALYDAQNVT
+592 ALFEGQGVAIEASLGAKDVPAMVI
-601 FVTNLD
+601 
-607 SDGSDALVL
+607 

-622 RQALTNIIQNALDSL
+622 RQALTNIIQNAMDSL
-637 GEASLSG
+637 GGAGLEKPRIDLELT
-644 SGSGSGSGHASSHA
+644 SH
-658 SSPEIRLEMA
+658 EGVFKLA
-668 VNDGFVCLGISDNGP
+668 VTDNGP
-683 GFPEMDRAQLLE
+683 GFPDIDRARLVE
-695 PYVTNRE
+695 PYVTKRD

-715 VQDHSG
+715 VQDHGG
-721 ELELLDGKNGGAC
+721 ELELQDAKGGGAR
-734 VMIRLPKYEQQE
+734 VVINLPQYDESE
-746 PA
+746 GAS

>member
-1 MGRPMSVQTTSAA
+1 MVRTMNGHATAA
-14 RRGILLRF
+14 RRGVLLRF
-22 SENRTGYLAVLVAL
+22 SENRIGYLAVLVAL
-36 GIGVFTIYTLAQ
+36 GIGILTIYQLSQ
-48 FDPAQ
+48 FDPVSTD
-53 SDNSLLTA
+53 SDTLTTLIVID
-61 LIAIDVLAVI
+61 LIAVV

-77 IRQILRLWTERKQKM
+77 IRQILRLWVERRQKM
-92 AGHQLHWR
+92 AGYQLHWR

-123 VDYSLRGWFAE
+123 VDYSLRGWFAD

-142 SVQVADAYFEE
+142 SVQVADSYFEE
-153 HASSIRSDVL
+153 HSSSITSDVL

-172 AFKLLA
+172 AFKLLS
-178 EPNLLNQYLTNQAV
+178 EPNLLNQYLTNQAA
-192 LRNLSEAIILDGT
+192 LRNLSEAIILDGS

-217 VTFTRIAD
+217 VTFTSIGG
-225 DWLQQARK
+225 DWLTRARQ

-241 DDTNKLRAA
+241 DQTNKLRAA

-270 VLDAVD
+270 VLEAVD
-276 NTRLAAADYQQL
+276 STRLAAADYQQL
-288 GIRQLDLQVSFAF
+288 GISQLDLQVNFAF
-301 VFGLILV
+301 VFGLILA

-336 EQVRG
+336 EQVRD
-341 GNLSQRVPAGL
+341 GNLSERVPEGL

-358 RLGISFNNMLDE
+358 RLGLSFNNMLDE
-370 LNRSREQLVQ
+370 LTRSREQLVQ

-394 VLGGVSS
+394 VLSGVSS
-401 GVIGLDTDH
+401 GVIGLDKD
-410 RITLPNNTSRQ
+410 RKVTLPNMTACQ
-421 LLQLS
+421 FLQFS
-426 DAELIG
+426 EADLIG
-432 KRLEDVVP
+432 NRLEDVVP
-440 EFAGL
+440 EFASL
-445 IAAGASRRRKFAEDQ
+445 ISSGASRRRKFVEEQ
-460 IILARGGRRLTLR
+460 IILTRDGSRLTLR
-473 ARIATEKVD
+473 ARIASEKVD

-495 TDLLTAQRK
+495 TDLLAAQRK

-509 VARRIAHEIKNPLT
+509 IARRIAHEIKNPLT

-533 RKYKPEDPEAGAQFS
+533 RKYQPDDETASRQFS

-556 QVDDIGRMVDEFSSF
+556 QVDDIGRMVDEFSAF

-578 LKPLVLRDLALGQV
+578 MQPLSLRELVLGQV
-592 ALYDAQNVT
+592 GLFEGQGVVIQA
-601 FVTNLD
+601 NLGAAD
-607 SDGSDALVL
+607 MPSAVI

-622 RQALTNIIQNALDSL
+622 RQALTNIIQNAMDSL
-637 GEASLSG
+637 GEAGLENPRIDLDLAPHEG
-644 SGSGSGSGHASSHA
+644 VL
-658 SSPEIRLEMA
+658 RLT
-668 VNDGFVCLGISDNGP
+668 VTDNGP
-683 GFPEMDRAQLLE
+683 GFPDIDRASLVE
-695 PYVTNRE
+695 PYVTKRD

-715 VQDHSG
+715 IQDHGG
-721 ELELLDGKNGGAC
+721 ELELQDAAGGGAR
-734 VMIRLPKYEQQE
+734 VVISLPQHDDLES
-746 PA
+746 PS

>member
-1 MGRPMSVQTTSAA
+1 MNSHATTA

-22 SENRTGYLAVLVAL
+22 SENRIGYLAVLVAL
-36 GIGVFTIYTLAQ
+36 GIGIMTIYQLSQ
-48 FDPAQ
+48 FDPVGTD
-53 SDNSLLTA
+53 SGTLTTLIVID
-61 LIAIDVLAVI
+61 LIAVV

-77 IRQILRLWTERKQKM
+77 IRQILRLWVERRQKM
-92 AGHQLHWR
+92 AGYQLHWR

-123 VDYSLRGWFAE
+123 VDYSLRGWFAD

-142 SVQVADAYFEE
+142 SVQVADSYFEE
-153 HASSIRSDVL
+153 HSSSIRSDVL

-172 AFKLLA
+172 AFKLLS
-178 EPNLLNQYLTNQAV
+178 EPNLLNQYLTNQAA

-217 VTFTRIAD
+217 VTFTSIGG
-225 DWLQQARK
+225 DWLAKARQ

-241 DDTNKLRAA
+241 DQTNKLRAA

-270 VLDAVD
+270 VLEAVD
-276 NTRLAAADYQQL
+276 STRLAAADYQQL
-288 GIRQLDLQVSFAF
+288 GISQLDLQVSFAF
-301 VFGLILV
+301 VFGLILA

-336 EQVRG
+336 EQVRD
-341 GNLSQRVPAGL
+341 GNLSERVPEGL

-358 RLGISFNNMLDE
+358 RLGLSFNNMLDE
-370 LNRSREQLVQ
+370 LTRSREQLVQ

-394 VLGGVSS
+394 VLSGVSS
-401 GVIGLDTDH
+401 GVIGLDKD
-410 RITLPNNTSRQ
+410 RKVTLPNMTACQ
-421 LLQLS
+421 LLQR
-426 DAELIG
+426 AETDLIG
-432 KRLEDVVP
+432 NRLEEIVP
-440 EFAGL
+440 EFASL
-445 IAAGASRRRKFAEDQ
+445 IASGASKRRKFVEEQ
-460 IILARGGRRLTLR
+460 IILTGEGSRLTLR

-495 TDLLTAQRK
+495 TDLLAAQRK

-509 VARRIAHEIKNPLT
+509 IARRIAHEIKNPLT

-533 RKYKPEDPEAGAQFS
+533 RKYKPDDEVASQQFS

-556 QVDDIGRMVDEFSSF
+556 QVDDIGRMVDEFSAF

-578 LKPLVLRDLALGQV
+578 MQPLSLRELAIGQV
-592 ALYDAQNVT
+592 ALFEGQGVAIKASLGDKNMPAMVI
-601 FVTNLD
+601 
-607 SDGSDALVL
+607 

-622 RQALTNIIQNALDSL
+622 RQALTNIIQNAMDSL
-637 GEASLSG
+637 GGAG
-644 SGSGSGSGHASSHA
+644 
-658 SSPEIRLEMA
+658 LEKPRIDLELIPHEGVFKLA
-668 VNDGFVCLGISDNGP
+668 VTDNGP
-683 GFPEMDRAQLLE
+683 GFPDIDRARLVE
-695 PYVTNRE
+695 PYVTKRD

-715 VQDHSG
+715 VQDHGG
-721 ELELLDGKNGGAC
+721 ELELQDAKGGGAR
-734 VMIRLPKYEQQE
+734 VVINLPQYDESE
-746 PA
+746 GAS

>member
-1 MGRPMSVQTTSAA
+1 MSIETKTPPRQ
-14 RRGILLRF
+14 GKLLSF
-22 SENRTGYLAVLVAL
+22 SENRFGYLAVLAAL
-36 GIGVFTIYTLAQ
+36 AIGIYTIYTLAQ

-53 SDNSLLTA
+53 SDSGQLAT
-61 LIAIDVLAVI
+61 LIAVDVLAVI
-71 IVGGFV
+71 IVGAFV
-77 IRQILRLWTERKQKM
+77 IRQILRLWVERRQKL
-92 AGHQLHWR
+92 AGYQLHWR

-123 VDYSLRGWFAE
+123 VDYSLRGWFAD

-172 AFKLLA
+172 AFKFRD
-178 EPNLLNQYLTNQAV
+178 EPALLNQYLTNQAA
-192 LRNLSEAIILDGT
+192 LRNLSEVIILDGT
-205 GQVVAKSRFAFA
+205 GQVAAKSRFAFA
-217 VTFTRIAD
+217 VTFTSFGE
-225 DWLQQARK
+225 DWLEQARQ

-241 DDTNKLRAA
+241 DETNKLRAV

-276 NTRLAAADYQQL
+276 GTRLAAADYQQL

-341 GNLSQRVPAGL
+341 GNLSERVPAGL
-352 EVDEIA
+352 ELDEVA
-358 RLGISFNNMLDE
+358 RLGLSFNKMLDE
-370 LNRSREQLVQ
+370 LVRSREQLVH

-401 GVIGLDTDH
+401 GVIGLDSDQ
-410 RITLPNNTSRQ
+410 RVTLPNNSACQ
-421 LLQLS
+421 LLSLS
-426 DAELIG
+426 DSDMIG
-432 KRLEDVVP
+432 RKLADVVP

-445 IAAGASRRRKFAEDQ
+445 IATGTSRRRRFAEEQ
-460 IILARGGRRLTLR
+460 IILERDGAILTLR
-473 ARIATEKVD
+473 ARIATERVD

-533 RKYKPEDPEAGAQFS
+533 RKYRPEDEAAGAQFS

-556 QVDDIGRMVDEFSSF
+556 QVDDIGRMVDEFSDF
-571 ARMPQPV
+571 ARMPQPAMEE
-578 LKPLVLRDLALGQV
+578 LSLAELAHGQV
-592 ALYDAQNVT
+592 ALFEAQKVEFST
-601 FVTNLD
+601 DLD
-607 SDGSDALVL
+607 TDPDGGMVM

-622 RQALTNIIQNALDSL
+622 RQALTNIIQNAID
-637 GEASLSG
+637 SLSG
-644 SGSGSGSGHASSHA
+644 ARVA
-658 SSPEIRLEMA
+658 EPQIRLA
-668 VNDGFVCLGISDNGP
+668 LSVNDGQVCLEVSDNGP
-683 GFPEMDRAQLLE
+683 GFPKKGRSSLLE
-695 PYVTNRE
+695 PYVTGRD

-707 GLAIVSKI
+707 GLAIVGKI
-715 VQDHSG
+715 IQDHSG
-721 ELELLDGKNGGAC
+721 ELELADADDGGAK
-734 VMIRLPKYEQQE
+734 VVISLAQLG
-746 PA
+746 AAGAV

>member
-1 MGRPMSVQTTSAA
+1 MNGHASTA

-22 SENRTGYLAVLVAL
+22 SENRIGYLAVLVAL
-36 GIGVFTIYTLAQ
+36 GIGIMTIYQLSQ
-48 FDPAQ
+48 FDPVGTD
-53 SDNSLLTA
+53 SNTLTTLIMID
-61 LIAIDVLAVI
+61 LIAVV

-77 IRQILRLWTERKQKM
+77 IRQILRLWVERRQKM
-92 AGHQLHWR
+92 AGYQLHWR

-123 VDYSLRGWFAE
+123 VDYSLRGWFAD

-142 SVQVADAYFEE
+142 SVQVADSYFEE
-153 HASSIRSDVL
+153 HSSSIRSDVL

-172 AFKLLA
+172 AFKLLS
-178 EPNLLNQYLTNQAV
+178 EPNLLNQYLTNQAA

-217 VTFTRIAD
+217 VTFTSIGG
-225 DWLQQARK
+225 DWLSRARQ

-241 DDTNKLRAA
+241 DQTNKLRAA

-270 VLDAVD
+270 VLEAVD
-276 NTRLAAADYQQL
+276 STRLAAADYQQL
-288 GIRQLDLQVSFAF
+288 GISQLDLQVRFAF
-301 VFGLILV
+301 VFGLILA

-336 EQVRG
+336 EQVRD
-341 GNLSQRVPAGL
+341 GNLSERVPEGL

-358 RLGISFNNMLDE
+358 RLGLSFNNMLDE
-370 LNRSREQLVQ
+370 LTRSREQLVQ

-394 VLGGVSS
+394 VLSGVSS
-401 GVIGLDTDH
+401 GVIGLDKD
-410 RITLPNNTSRQ
+410 RKVTLPNMTACQ
-421 LLQLS
+421 MLQLGEI
-426 DAELIG
+426 DLIG
-432 KRLEDVVP
+432 NRLEEVIP
-440 EFAGL
+440 EFASL
-445 IAAGASRRRKFAEDQ
+445 VSSGASRRRKVSEEQ
-460 IILARGGRRLTLR
+460 IILTRNGSRLTLR
-473 ARIATEKVD
+473 ARIASEKVD

-495 TDLLTAQRK
+495 TDLLAAQRK

-509 VARRIAHEIKNPLT
+509 IARRIAHEIKNPLT

-533 RKYKPEDPEAGAQFS
+533 RKYQPDDEAASQQFT

-556 QVDDIGRMVDEFSSF
+556 QVDDIGRMVDEFSAF

-578 LKPLVLRDLALGQV
+578 MQPLSLRELVLGQV
-592 ALYDAQNVT
+592 ALFDGQGVSIEA
-601 FVTNLD
+601 NL
-607 SDGSDALVL
+607 GSPEAPAMVV

-622 RQALTNIIQNALDSL
+622 RQALTNIIQNAMDSL
-637 GEASLSG
+637 AESG
-644 SGSGSGSGHASSHA
+644 PE
-658 SSPEIRLEMA
+658 SPHIVLELVPREGGLA
-668 VNDGFVCLGISDNGP
+668 LTVTDNGP
-683 GFPEMDRAQLLE
+683 GFPDIDRARLVE
-695 PYVTNRE
+695 PYVTKRD

-715 VQDHSG
+715 IQDHGG
-721 ELELLDGKNGGAC
+721 ELELKDAEGGGAC
-734 VMIRLPKYEQQE
+734 VAINLPAHDEME
-746 PA
+746 SAS

>member
-1 MGRPMSVQTTSAA
+1 MSIETKTPPRQ
-14 RRGILLRF
+14 GKLLSF
-22 SENRTGYLAVLVAL
+22 SENRFGYLAVLAAL
-36 GIGVFTIYTLAQ
+36 AIGIYTIYTLAQ

-53 SDNSLLTA
+53 SDSGQLAT
-61 LIAIDVLAVI
+61 LIAVDVLAVI
-71 IVGGFV
+71 IVGAFV
-77 IRQILRLWTERKQKM
+77 IRQILRLWVERRQKL
-92 AGHQLHWR
+92 AGYQLHWR

-123 VDYSLRGWFAE
+123 VDYSLRGWFAD

-172 AFKLLA
+172 AFKFRD
-178 EPNLLNQYLTNQAV
+178 EPALLNQYLTNQAA
-192 LRNLSEAIILDGT
+192 LRNLSEVIILDGT
-205 GQVVAKSRFAFA
+205 GQVAAKSRFAFA
-217 VTFTRIAD
+217 VTFTNFGE
-225 DWLQQARK
+225 DWLEQARQ

-241 DDTNKLRAA
+241 DETNKLRAV

-276 NTRLAAADYQQL
+276 GTRLAAADYQQL

-341 GNLSQRVPAGL
+341 GNLSERVPAGL
-352 EVDEIA
+352 ELDEVA
-358 RLGISFNNMLDE
+358 RLGLSFNKMLDE
-370 LNRSREQLVQ
+370 LVRSREQLVH

-401 GVIGLDTDH
+401 GVIGLDSDQ
-410 RITLPNNTSRQ
+410 RVTLPNNSACQ
-421 LLQLS
+421 LLSLS
-426 DAELIG
+426 DSDMIG
-432 KRLEDVVP
+432 RKLADVVP

-445 IAAGASRRRKFAEDQ
+445 IATGTSRRRRFAEEQ
-460 IILARGGRRLTLR
+460 IILERDGAILTLR
-473 ARIATEKVD
+473 ARIATERVD

-533 RKYKPEDPEAGAQFS
+533 RKYRPEDEAAGAQFS

-556 QVDDIGRMVDEFSSF
+556 QVDDIGRMVDEFSDF
-571 ARMPQPV
+571 ARMPQPAMEE
-578 LKPLVLRDLALGQV
+578 LSLAELAHGQV
-592 ALYDAQNVT
+592 ALFEVQKVEFTTD
-601 FVTNLD
+601 LD
-607 SDGSDALVL
+607 TDPDGGMVM

-622 RQALTNIIQNALDSL
+622 RQALTNIIQNAID
-637 GEASLSG
+637 SLSG
-644 SGSGSGSGHASSHA
+644 ARVA
-658 SSPEIRLEMA
+658 EPQIRLA
-668 VNDGFVCLGISDNGP
+668 LSVNDGQVCLEVSDNGP
-683 GFPEMDRAQLLE
+683 GFPKKGRSSLLE
-695 PYVTNRE
+695 PYVTGRD

-707 GLAIVSKI
+707 GLAIVGKI
-715 VQDHSG
+715 IQDHSG
-721 ELELLDGKNGGAC
+721 ELELADADDGGAK
-734 VMIRLPKYEQQE
+734 VVIRLAQLG
-746 PA
+746 AAGAV

>member
-1 MGRPMSVQTTSAA
+1 MSIETKTPPRQ
-14 RRGILLRF
+14 GKLLSF
-22 SENRTGYLAVLVAL
+22 SENRFGYLAVLAAL
-36 GIGVFTIYTLAQ
+36 AIGIYTIYTLAQ

-53 SDNSLLTA
+53 SDSGQLAT
-61 LIAIDVLAVI
+61 LIAVDVLAVI
-71 IVGGFV
+71 IVGAFV
-77 IRQILRLWTERKQKM
+77 IRQILRLWVERRQKL
-92 AGHQLHWR
+92 AGYQLHWR

-123 VDYSLRGWFAE
+123 VDYSLRGWFAD

-172 AFKLLA
+172 AFKFRD
-178 EPNLLNQYLTNQAV
+178 EPALLNQYLTNQAV
-192 LRNLSEAIILDGT
+192 LRNLSEVIILDGT
-205 GQVVAKSRFAFA
+205 GQVAAKSRFAFA
-217 VTFTRIAD
+217 VTFTSFGEG
-225 DWLQQARK
+225 WLEQARQ

-241 DDTNKLRAA
+241 DETSKLRAV

-264 RFIDRS
+264 RFIDKS

-276 NTRLAAADYQQL
+276 GTRLAAADYQQL

-341 GNLSQRVPAGL
+341 GNLTERVPAGL
-352 EVDEIA
+352 ELDEVA
-358 RLGISFNNMLDE
+358 RLGLSFNKMLDE
-370 LNRSREQLVQ
+370 LVRSREQLVQ

-401 GVIGLDTDH
+401 GVIGMDSDQKV
-410 RITLPNNTSRQ
+410 TLPNNSACQ
-421 LLQLS
+421 LLSLS
-426 DAELIG
+426 DSDMIG
-432 KRLEDVVP
+432 RKLADVVP

-445 IAAGASRRRKFAEDQ
+445 ITTGTSRRRRFAEEQ
-460 IILARGGRRLTLR
+460 IMLERDGTSLTLR
-473 ARIATEKVD
+473 ARIATERVD

-489 VTFDDV
+489 VTFEDV

-533 RKYKPEDPEAGAQFS
+533 RKYRPEDEAEGEQFS

-556 QVDDIGRMVDEFSSF
+556 QVDDIGRMVDEFSDF

-578 LKPLVLRDLALGQV
+578 MKELSFAELAHGQV
-592 ALYDAQNVT
+592 ALYEAQKVDFYT
-601 FVTNLD
+601 DLD
-607 SDGSDALVL
+607 TDPDGGMVM

-622 RQALTNIIQNALDSL
+622 RQALTNIIQNAID
-637 GEASLSG
+637 SLSG
-644 SGSGSGSGHASSHA
+644 AMVEM
-658 SSPEIRLEMA
+658 PQIRLVLS
-668 VNDGFVCLGISDNGP
+668 VNDGHVCLAVSDNGP
-683 GFPEMDRAQLLE
+683 GFPKKDRASLLE
-695 PYVTNRE
+695 PYVTGRD

-715 VQDHSG
+715 IQDHSG
-721 ELELLDGKNGGAC
+721 ELELADDDDGGAM
-734 VMIRLPKYEQQE
+734 VVIRLAQLGAPEDLS
-746 PA
+746 

>member
-1 MGRPMSVQTTSAA
+1 MSNTASTTA
-14 RRGILLRF
+14 RRGLLLRF
-22 SENRTGYLAVLVAL
+22 SENRIGYLAVLAAL
-36 GIGVFTIYTLAQ
+36 GIGIYTIYTLAQ

-53 SDNSLLTA
+53 SDGSHLTA
-61 LIAIDVLAVI
+61 LIAVDVLAVI
-71 IVGGFV
+71 IVGAFV
-77 IRQILRLWTERKQKM
+77 IRQILRLWVERRQKM
-92 AGHQLHWR
+92 AGYQLHWR

-123 VDYSLRGWFAE
+123 VDYSLRGWFAD

-142 SVQVADAYFEE
+142 SVQVADAYYDE
-153 HASSIRSDVL
+153 HSSSIRSDVL

-172 AFKLLA
+172 AFKLLND
-178 EPNLLNQYLTNQAV
+178 PNLLNQYLTNQAV

-205 GQVVAKSRFAFA
+205 GQVVAQSRFAFA
-217 VTFTRIAD
+217 ITFTSVGDGWID
-225 DWLQQARK
+225 QARN

-241 DDTNKLRAA
+241 DETNKLRAA
-250 VKLNSFVDAYLFVG
+250 VKLNSFVDAYLFVS

-331 VISVA
+331 VIAVA

-341 GNLSQRVPAGL
+341 GNLSERVPAGL
-352 EVDEIA
+352 ELDEIA
-358 RLGISFNNMLDE
+358 RLGLSFNGMLDE
-370 LNRSREQLVQ
+370 LVRSREQLVQ

-394 VLGGVSS
+394 VLSGVSS
-401 GVIGLDTDH
+401 GVIGLDKDQKV
-410 RITLPNNTSRQ
+410 TLPNIAALQ
-421 LLQLS
+421 LLGLS
-426 DAELIG
+426 DAEMIG
-432 KRLEDVVP
+432 RKLADVVP

-445 IAAGASRRRKFAEDQ
+445 VAAGTARRRKLAEDQ
-460 IILARGGRRLTLR
+460 IILDRGSSNITLR
-473 ARIATEKVD
+473 AKIATERVD
-482 GRVIGYV
+482 GQVIGYV

-533 RKYKPEDPEAGAQFS
+533 RKYRPEDETASEQFT

-556 QVDDIGRMVDEFSSF
+556 QVDDIGRMVDEFSDF

-578 LKPLVLRDLALGQV
+578 MKELSLAALARGQV
-592 ALYDAQNVT
+592 ALYEAQNVT
-601 FVTNLD
+601 FTTDLGDDPD
-607 SDGSDALVL
+607 SGLVM

-622 RQALTNIIQNALDSL
+622 RQALTNVIQNALDSL
-637 GEASLSG
+637 DGAG
-644 SGSGSGSGHASSHA
+644 RDD
-658 SSPEIRLEMA
+658 PQIRLAMTVKEGLVSLM
-668 VNDGFVCLGISDNGP
+668 ISDNGP
-683 GFPEMDRAQLLE
+683 GFPKSDRASLLE
-695 PYVTNRE
+695 PYVTKRD

-721 ELELLDGKNGGAC
+721 ELELADAQEGGAC
-734 VMIRLPKYEQQE
+734 VVIKLPQYG
-746 PA
+746 AADVSA

>member
-1 MGRPMSVQTTSAA
+1 MSSVASTA
-14 RRGILLRF
+14 RRGVLLRF
-22 SENRTGYLAVLVAL
+22 SENRFGYFAVLVAL
-36 GIGVFTIYTLAQ
+36 GIGVLTIYQLSQ
-48 FDPAQ
+48 FDPAKTD
-53 SDNSLLTA
+53 SNLLTT
-61 LIAIDVLAVI
+61 LIVIDVIAVL
-71 IVGGFV
+71 IVAGFV
-77 IRQILRLWTERKQKM
+77 IRQILRLLSERRRKM
-92 AGHQLHWR
+92 AGYQLHWR

-116 TAFALFV
+116 TLFALFV
-123 VDYSLRGWFAE
+123 VDYSLRGWFAD

-142 SVQVADAYFEE
+142 SVQVADSYFEE
-153 HASSIRSDVL
+153 HSSSIRSDVL

-178 EPNLLNQYLTNQAV
+178 EPNLLNQYLTNQTA

-205 GQVVAKSRFAFA
+205 GQVVAQSRFAFA
-217 VTFTRIAD
+217 VTFTSIGG
-225 DWLQQARK
+225 DWLAKARN

-241 DDTNKLRAA
+241 DETNKLRAA

-264 RFIDRS
+264 RVIDRS
-270 VLDAVD
+270 VLEAVD
-276 NTRLAAADYQQL
+276 STRLAAADYQQL

-301 VFGLILV
+301 VFGLILA

-320 LATAIVEPLGS
+320 LANAIVEPLGS

-336 EQVRG
+336 EQVRD
-341 GNLSQRVPAGL
+341 GNLSERVPAGL
-352 EVDEIA
+352 EMDEIA
-358 RLGISFNNMLDE
+358 RLGLSFNNMLDE
-370 LNRSREQLVQ
+370 LTRSREQLVQ

-401 GVIGLDTDH
+401 GVIGLDAAH
-410 RITLPNNTSRQ
+410 KVTLPNLAARQ
-421 LLQLS
+421 LLQLD
-426 DAELIG
+426 DAALIG
-432 KRLEDVVP
+432 NRLEDVVP
-440 EFAGL
+440 EFTSL
-445 IAAGASRRRKFAEDQ
+445 IAAGTTRRRKLAEEQ
-460 IILARGGRRLTLR
+460 IILTRNGMRMTLR
-473 ARIATEKVD
+473 GRIATEKVD

-533 RKYKPEDPEAGAQFS
+533 RKYQPDDAQASEQFS

-556 QVDDIGRMVDEFSSF
+556 QVDDIGRMVDEFSAF

-578 LKPLVLRDLALGQV
+578 MKPLSLRDLVLGQV
-592 ALYDAQNVT
+592 GLYDGEAVT
-601 FVTNLD
+601 FEVD
-607 SDGSDALVL
+607 AGSPEDNDLVV

-637 GEASLSG
+637 AEHGTAGPCVNLK
-644 SGSGSGSGHASSHA
+644 
-658 SSPEIRLEMA
+658 LA
-668 VNDGFVCLGISDNGP
+668 VRDGFLMLSVTDNGP
-683 GFPEMDRAQLLE
+683 GFPDIDRASLLE
-695 PYVTNRE
+695 PYVTKRD

-715 VQDHSG
+715 IKDLGG
-721 ELELLDGKNGGAC
+721 ELELLDAENGGAR
-734 VMIRLPKYEQQE
+734 VVVTLPCHEDPE
-746 PA
+746 TGV

>member
-1 MGRPMSVQTTSAA
+1 MNSHATTA

-22 SENRTGYLAVLVAL
+22 SENRIGYLAVLVAL
-36 GIGVFTIYTLAQ
+36 GIGIMTIYQLSQ
-48 FDPAQ
+48 FDPVGTD
-53 SDNSLLTA
+53 SGTLTTLIVID
-61 LIAIDVLAVI
+61 LIAVV

-77 IRQILRLWTERKQKM
+77 IRQILRLWVERRQKM
-92 AGHQLHWR
+92 AGYQLHWR

-123 VDYSLRGWFAE
+123 VDYSLRGWFAD

-142 SVQVADAYFEE
+142 SVQVADSYFEE
-153 HASSIRSDVL
+153 HSSSIRSDVL

-172 AFKLLA
+172 AFKLLS
-178 EPNLLNQYLTNQAV
+178 EPNLLNQYLTNQAA

-217 VTFTRIAD
+217 VTFTSIGG
-225 DWLQQARK
+225 DWLTKARQ

-241 DDTNKLRAA
+241 DQTNKLRAA

-270 VLDAVD
+270 VLEAVD
-276 NTRLAAADYQQL
+276 STRLAAADYQQL
-288 GIRQLDLQVSFAF
+288 GISQLDLQVSFAF
-301 VFGLILV
+301 VFGLILA

-336 EQVRG
+336 EQVRD
-341 GNLSQRVPAGL
+341 GNLSERVPEGL

-358 RLGISFNNMLDE
+358 RLGLSFNNMLDE
-370 LNRSREQLVQ
+370 LTRSREQLVQ

-394 VLGGVSS
+394 VLSGVSS
-401 GVIGLDTDH
+401 GVIGLDKD
-410 RITLPNNTSRQ
+410 RKVTLPNMTACQ
-421 LLQLS
+421 LLQR
-426 DAELIG
+426 AETDLIG
-432 KRLEDVVP
+432 NRLEEVVP
-440 EFAGL
+440 EFASL
-445 IAAGASRRRKFAEDQ
+445 ISSGASRRRKFAEEQ
-460 IILARGGRRLTLR
+460 ILLTGEGKRLTLR

-495 TDLLTAQRK
+495 TDLLAAQRK

-509 VARRIAHEIKNPLT
+509 IARRIAHEIKNPLT

-533 RKYKPEDPEAGAQFS
+533 RKYKPDDEVASEQFS

-556 QVDDIGRMVDEFSSF
+556 QVDDIGRMVDEFSAF

-578 LKPLVLRDLALGQV
+578 MQPVSLRELAIGQV
-592 ALYDAQNVT
+592 ALFEGQGVAIEASLGAKDVPAMVI
-601 FVTNLD
+601 
-607 SDGSDALVL
+607 

-622 RQALTNIIQNALDSL
+622 RQALTNIIQNAMDSL
-637 GEASLSG
+637 GGAGLEKPRIDLELT
-644 SGSGSGSGHASSHA
+644 SH
-658 SSPEIRLEMA
+658 EGVFKLA
-668 VNDGFVCLGISDNGP
+668 VTDNGP
-683 GFPEMDRAQLLE
+683 GFPDMDRARLVE
-695 PYVTNRE
+695 PYVTKRD

-715 VQDHSG
+715 VQDHGG
-721 ELELLDGKNGGAC
+721 ELELQDAKGGGAR
-734 VMIRLPKYEQQE
+734 VVINLPQYDESE
-746 PA
+746 GAS

>member
-1 MGRPMSVQTTSAA
+1 MNSHATTA

-22 SENRTGYLAVLVAL
+22 SENRIGYLAVLVAL
-36 GIGVFTIYTLAQ
+36 GIGIMTIYQLSQ
-48 FDPAQ
+48 FDPVGTD
-53 SDNSLLTA
+53 SGTLTTLIVID
-61 LIAIDVLAVI
+61 LIAVV

-77 IRQILRLWTERKQKM
+77 IRQILRLWVERRQKM
-92 AGHQLHWR
+92 AGYQLHWR

-123 VDYSLRGWFAE
+123 VDYSLRGWFAD

-142 SVQVADAYFEE
+142 SVQVADSYFEE
-153 HASSIRSDVL
+153 HSSSIRSDVL

-172 AFKLLA
+172 AFKLLS
-178 EPNLLNQYLTNQAV
+178 EPNLLNQYLTNQAA

-217 VTFTRIAD
+217 VTFTSIGG
-225 DWLQQARK
+225 DWLTKARQ

-241 DDTNKLRAA
+241 DQTNKLRAA

-270 VLDAVD
+270 VLEAVD
-276 NTRLAAADYQQL
+276 STRLAAADYQRL
-288 GIRQLDLQVSFAF
+288 GISQLDLQVSFAF
-301 VFGLILV
+301 VFGLILA

-336 EQVRG
+336 EQVRD
-341 GNLSQRVPAGL
+341 GNLSERVPEGL

-358 RLGISFNNMLDE
+358 RLGLSFNNMLDE
-370 LNRSREQLVQ
+370 LTRSREQLVQ

-394 VLGGVSS
+394 VLSGVSS
-401 GVIGLDTDH
+401 GVIGLDKD
-410 RITLPNNTSRQ
+410 RKVTLPNMTACQ
-421 LLQLS
+421 LLQR
-426 DAELIG
+426 AETDLIG
-432 KRLEDVVP
+432 NRLEEVVP
-440 EFAGL
+440 EFASL
-445 IAAGASRRRKFAEDQ
+445 ISSGASRRRKFAEEQ
-460 IILARGGRRLTLR
+460 ILLTGEGKRLTLR

-495 TDLLTAQRK
+495 TDLLAAQRK

-509 VARRIAHEIKNPLT
+509 IARRIAHEIKNPLT

-533 RKYKPEDPEAGAQFS
+533 RKYKPDDEVASEQFS

-556 QVDDIGRMVDEFSSF
+556 QVDDIGRMVDEFSAF

-578 LKPLVLRDLALGQV
+578 MQPLSLRELAIGQV
-592 ALYDAQNVT
+592 ALFEGQGVAIEASLGAKDVRAMVI
-601 FVTNLD
+601 
-607 SDGSDALVL
+607 

-622 RQALTNIIQNALDSL
+622 RQALTNIIQNAMDSL
-637 GEASLSG
+637 GGAG
-644 SGSGSGSGHASSHA
+644 
-658 SSPEIRLEMA
+658 LEMPRIDLELTSHEGVFKLA
-668 VNDGFVCLGISDNGP
+668 VTDNGP
-683 GFPEMDRAQLLE
+683 GFPDIDRARLVE
-695 PYVTNRE
+695 PYVTKRD
-702 KGTGL
+702 KGPGL

-715 VQDHSG
+715 VQDHGG
-721 ELELLDGKNGGAC
+721 ELELQDAKGGGAR
-734 VMIRLPKYEQQE
+734 VVINLPQYDESE
-746 PA
+746 GAS